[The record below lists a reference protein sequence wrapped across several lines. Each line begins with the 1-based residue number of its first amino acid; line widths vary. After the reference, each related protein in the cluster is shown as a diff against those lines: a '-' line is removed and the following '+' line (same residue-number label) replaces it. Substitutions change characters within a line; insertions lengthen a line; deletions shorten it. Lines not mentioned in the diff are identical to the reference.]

1 VNRKDA
7 LQPGTLPSD
16 ADMDAL
22 RGTAA
27 PQLGTGRAGGSFPL
41 NHSTPMI
48 TLLLQFEG
56 HTLREVTFG
65 GMPLTIGRTPDN
77 DIQIDNLAVSTHHAQ
92 VEYGDDQLMV
102 EDLGSLNG
110 TFVNNQRVQKSPLR
124 HGDTITVGKHQILVR
139 ISGSLT
145 ETAIYQEGPK
155 KVLVPK
161 VSETV
166 VLDTKKSREIAQQAA
181 KAPDAAAI
189 PSPPRARVGRL
200 VVLSGKTDQDSYQ
213 LSSKL
218 TVIGK
223 SEMASVRLKGWF
235 KPKAAATINRRED
248 GYYISR
254 ADRVPVVNGQPATK
268 LTKLIEGDT
277 IEVAGV
283 KFSFVYSD

>member
-1 VNRKDA
+1 
-7 LQPGTLPSD
+7 
-16 ADMDAL
+16 
-22 RGTAA
+22 
-27 PQLGTGRAGGSFPL
+27 
-41 NHSTPMI
+41 MI
-48 TLLLQFEG
+48 MLILQFEG
-56 HTLREVTFG
+56 HTLREITFG

-92 VEYGDDQLMV
+92 VEFGEDQLMV

-110 TFVNNQRVQKSPLR
+110 IFVNNQRVQKSPLR
-124 HGDTITVGKHQILVR
+124 HGDTITIGKHQILVR
-139 ISGSLT
+139 ITGSMT
-145 ETAIYQEGPK
+145 ETAIYKEGPK

-161 VSETV
+161 VDETM
-166 VLDTKKSREIAQQAA
+166 VLDTKKRREMIQQAVQP
-181 KAPDAAAI
+181 KDGAPL
-189 PSPPRARVGRL
+189 PTPPRARVGRL
-200 VVLSGKTDQDSYQ
+200 VVLSGKTDQDSYA

-235 KPKAAATINRRED
+235 KPKAAVTINKRDD

-268 LTKLIEGDT
+268 ITKLMEGDT
-277 IEVAGV
+277 IEVCGV